1 MINLIRIITMII
13 LIINRYWIWLCNNWG
28 GILMLRT
35 LIVVGDNEGK
45 VSNFD
50 RWLLTALAFSEE

>member
-1 MINLIRIITMII
+1 
-13 LIINRYWIWLCNNWG
+13 
-28 GILMLRT
+28 MLRT